1 MIAYDAAFAGL
12 HHDIHHAIADG
23 NLVAVNSTMNGRH
36 TAPWAVYTA
45 DGAVDTVFPP
55 TNKTFAAT
63 HSHSFRIEDGMIV
76 EHWDNRE
83 DLGMPGNLAGFR
95 RPRPTCSR
103 WRARSTALSVLD
115 LRHGEHVALV
125 GFGDRARAAWVTH
138 QATHL
143 WRCRST

>member
-55 TNKTFAAT
+55 TPAYLFKMARVKHRAKRSWTSAT
-63 HSHSFRIEDGMIV
+63 
-76 EHWDNRE
+76 
-83 DLGMPGNLAGFR
+83 A
-95 RPRPTCSR
+95 
-103 WRARSTALSVLD
+103 STSPWSASAIAQ
-115 LRHGEHVALV
+115 EPP
-125 GFGDRARAAWVTH
+125 WVTH